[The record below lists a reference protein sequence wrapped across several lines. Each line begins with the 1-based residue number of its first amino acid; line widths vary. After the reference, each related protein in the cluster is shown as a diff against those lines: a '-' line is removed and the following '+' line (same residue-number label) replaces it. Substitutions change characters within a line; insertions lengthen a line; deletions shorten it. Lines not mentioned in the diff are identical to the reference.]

1 MTTTPLRKDA
11 ARNWDRIVD
20 VARALVD
27 QGTPLQLNDVARRA
41 GLGVGTVYRH
51 FATPE
56 ALLETVATPCLE
68 ALAAHGEQALAD
80 TDPWRALEGFLT
92 RTVEAQVTDA
102 SLAPVTA
109 ASEDTLPRT
118 TELKQSLRSAGTT
131 LLDRPAGPGR
141 YVPTWPRR
149 TSSRSCAAS
158 PTRCRSTAAPPMT
171 ASTQPAAIWPPCS
184 GVCGPRHRTPE
195 GAGPLRSGRG
205 AYGGGNGSYRMRRV
219 VCGSEKYPGR
229 PASSGAPSAAS
240 VSNAYTMSGLLPLG
254 PVAVARS
261 R

>member
-68 ALAAHGEQALAD
+68 ALAAHGEQALAE

-109 ASEDTLPRT
+109 AAAVSYTHAPVTAAAEDCLPRT

-131 LLDRPAGPGR
+131 LLDRARAAGAVRPDLAPADL
-141 YVPTWPRR
+141 VPLM
-149 TSSRSCAAS
+149 CGIAYAVQVHG
-158 PTRCRSTAAPPMT
+158 STADDRIDTAHRYLATLLGGLRATPP
-171 ASTQPAAIWPPCS
+171 
-184 GVCGPRHRTPE
+184 
-195 GAGPLRSGRG
+195 
-205 AYGGGNGSYRMRRV
+205 
-219 VCGSEKYPGR
+219 
-229 PASSGAPSAAS
+229 
-240 VSNAYTMSGLLPLG
+240 NA
-254 PVAVARS
+254 
-261 R
+261 